1 MEQRVRALLKCEK
14 PMHIVQGNFKIKIG
28 MHLECCRFEQIF
40 HISYTL
46 HPLPLALIVCC
57 PRVVV

>member
-40 HISYTL
+40 HIS
-46 HPLPLALIVCC
+46 
-57 PRVVV
+57 